1 MLPPLDM
8 AELQMELGCL
18 LGNVHY
24 TQLGQYAANQFVDG
38 RVAGPLKQF
47 QSRIAD
53 IGKKIAERNQTRRPY
68 ETLAPG
74 GIPQS
79 INI

>member
-1 MLPPLDM
+1 MHHK
-8 AELQMELGCL
+8 AAVSA
-18 LGNVHY
+18 VH
-24 TQLGQYAANQFVDG
+24 AANQFVDG